1 MSGKPGVGWSKGQ
14 SGNPK
19 GRPKGSRNR
28 ATLLAIAAMEGE
40 LNEVVRIV
48 IAAAKSGDVVAARL
62 VIDKLVP
69 AVRERAMS
77 IDLPA
82 INGVAD
88 CSAAQAKVLA
98 AVAGDDL
105 LPAEGQALAG
115 LIDQQRR
122 SLETTDLAQRLDS
135 IEQQLKGKP

>member
-1 MSGKPGVGWSKGQ
+1 M
-14 SGNPK
+14 
-19 GRPKGSRNR
+19 
-28 ATLLAIAAMEGE
+28 
-40 LNEVVRIV
+40 NEVVRIV

-98 AVAGDDL
+98 AVAGGDL

-122 SLETTDLAQRLDS
+122 SLETTDLAQRWIRLNS
-135 IEQQLKGKP
+135 S